1 MKPKFKPYSPEEFNR
16 AFDKMCDE
24 LEAEFG
30 YSVRAKKTKAKGL
43 NKPKTYHITFH
54 RPKKD

>member
-1 MKPKFKPYSPEEFNR
+1 MKPKFKPYTPEEFNQ

-30 YSVRAKKTKAKGL
+30 YSVRAKETKAKSL